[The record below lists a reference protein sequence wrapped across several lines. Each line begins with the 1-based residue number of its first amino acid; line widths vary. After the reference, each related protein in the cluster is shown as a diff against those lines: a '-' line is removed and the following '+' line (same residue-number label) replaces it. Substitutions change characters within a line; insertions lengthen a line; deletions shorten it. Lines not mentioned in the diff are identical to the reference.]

1 MIIIIPLVLIVI
13 LIGWLLR
20 PRKNAPRPRIT
31 ALLAVILPVLL
42 VAAAAVVFQL
52 IHNAAGNTGVPVIS
66 NTLTIINA
74 GLIAAAIL
82 AAAGTWI
89 ARKSDIAKGLG
100 FGVCVSVILFVL
112 QWGLLEWLGGV

>member
-1 MIIIIPLVLIVI
+1 
-13 LIGWLLR
+13 
-20 PRKNAPRPRIT
+20 
-31 ALLAVILPVLL
+31 
-42 VAAAAVVFQL
+42 
-52 IHNAAGNTGVPVIS
+52 VIS

-100 FGVCVSVILFVL
+100 FGVCVSVLVFVL